1 MARGEGSCGEEK
13 KAPLSGLGRL
23 LYWGMNFLFPC
34 FFFFFVPAGHTEKM
48 QRWLEYK
55 MRIYDKRED
64 DVLIRLKDLKIT
76 IFFFFFLHRE
86 QNTQKKPGRGRGHVL
101 S

>member
-1 MARGEGSCGEEK
+1 
-13 KAPLSGLGRL
+13 
-23 LYWGMNFLFPC
+23 
-34 FFFFFVPAGHTEKM
+34 M

-55 MRIYDKRED
+55 MRIYAKRED

-76 IFFFFFLHRE
+76 IFFFFFFLHME